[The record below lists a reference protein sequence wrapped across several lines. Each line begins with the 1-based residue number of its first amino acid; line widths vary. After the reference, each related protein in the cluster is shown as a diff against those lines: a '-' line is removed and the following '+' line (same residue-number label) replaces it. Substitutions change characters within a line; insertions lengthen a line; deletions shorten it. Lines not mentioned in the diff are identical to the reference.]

1 MILRKDISVIIVQPQ
16 QDKVMSEEN
25 IDEQKEIEEII
36 AKFIE
41 NKTLDKETYFRGVY
55 GELFESEEKH
65 TDYQHEILVKVAFQV
80 LSVNE
85 KGQSVKTSK
94 VVEKNYYIPLPA
106 KENYDKFIELFD
118 THLQTSIA
126 KAGKEILDKKE

>member
-1 MILRKDISVIIVQPQ
+1 MSDKTEQ
-16 QDKVMSEEN
+16 QE
-25 IDEQKEIEEII
+25 IDEIVSKLLE
-36 AKFIE
+36 
-41 NKTLDKETYFRGVY
+41 DKQIDKDVYFQGVY
-55 GELFESEEKH
+55 NELFEQEEKH
-65 TDYQHEILVKVAFQV
+65 TDYQHEILVKVVFQV

-118 THLQTSIA
+118 GHLLTSIS
-126 KAGKEILDKKE
+126 KAGEEILDKKE

>member
-1 MILRKDISVIIVQPQ
+1 MSDKIEQQEIDEVIS
-16 QDKVMSEEN
+16 KFLENKKSEE
-25 IDEQKEIEEII
+25 DV
-36 AKFIE
+36 
-41 NKTLDKETYFRGVY
+41 YFQGIY
-55 GELFESEEKH
+55 NELFDKEEKH
-65 TDYQHEILVKVAFQV
+65 TDYEHEILIKVVFQV

-118 THLQTSIA
+118 GHLQTSILE
-126 KAGKEILDKKE
+126 AGKEILDKKE

>member
-1 MILRKDISVIIVQPQ
+1 MLD
-16 QDKVMSEEN
+16 EN
-25 IDEQKEIEEII
+25 SIDEQKEIEEII
-36 AKFIE
+36 SKFIE
-41 NKTLDKETYFRGVY
+41 NKESDKETYFRGVY

-65 TDYQHEILVKVAFQV
+65 TDYQHEILIRIAFQV

-118 THLQTSIA
+118 SHLQTSIS
-126 KAGKEILDKKE
+126 KAGKEILDRKE

>member
-1 MILRKDISVIIVQPQ
+1 MSDKTEQ
-16 QDKVMSEEN
+16 QE
-25 IDEQKEIEEII
+25 IDEII
-36 AKFIE
+36 SKFLE
-41 NKTLDKETYFRGVY
+41 NKKSEKDVYFQGVY
-55 GELFESEEKH
+55 NELFEQEEKH
-65 TDYQHEILVKVAFQV
+65 TDYQHEILVKVVFQV

-118 THLQTSIA
+118 GHLTASLS
-126 KAGKEILDKKE
+126 KTGEEILDKKE